1 MKEEKLVRGLGRWDL
16 TAVAVNTIIGTGI
29 FILPA
34 GVFGLIGSYSLMAFV
49 ACAVIV
55 GLIVLCFS
63 EVSSRFETTG
73 GMYLYA
79 RKAFGPEI
87 GFEVGWLYWVVRVA
101 TFAANCNALLL
112 YVGFFVDGADTGL
125 PRIAI
130 ISVVVL
136 GITIVNL
143 IGVRESAIMINI
155 FTVGKIVPLLLF
167 AGVGLFFIEPANF
180 DFSAPPQY
188 ANFPVAVLLLIYAYV
203 GFEAAVIPA
212 GEIKDPQKN
221 VPFALLT
228 ALGFCAILF
237 FIVQLVAIGTLP
249 ALAQSKTPLSDAAG
263 LFVGKFGAG
272 FIAIGALISVL
283 GNLNGGFLASS
294 RIPFAMAEQNEVPKV
309 FGRTHEKYK
318 TPYVAIILT
327 AAVIFALTIFT
338 SFLTAVTI
346 ATTTRLL
353 VYTTTCLAL
362 PVFRQR
368 SDIPAARFKAPFGI
382 LTAVLSLGLI
392 MWLLTNVD
400 FAKEGLAIIIAISV
414 GILIFAGYKRLKTS
428 ESWPESDQLDPDS
441 SLA

>member
-16 TAVAVNTIIGTGI
+16 TAVAINTIIGTGI

-34 GVFGLIGSYSLMAFV
+34 GVFRLIGSYSLLAFV

-63 EVSSRFETTG
+63 EVSSRFTSTG

-87 GFEVGWLYWVVRVA
+87 GFEVGWLYWIVRVA

-112 YVGFFVDGADTGL
+112 YLGFFVSGL
-125 PRIAI
+125 DSGFPRLVI

-143 IGVRESAIMINI
+143 LGVRESAIMINI

-167 AGVGLFFIEPANF
+167 AGVGLFYIEPANF
-180 DFSAPPQY
+180 DFSAPPEF

-212 GEIKDPQKN
+212 GESKDPQKN
-221 VPFALLT
+221 IPFALLT
-228 ALGFCAILF
+228 ALGFCAVLF
-237 FIVQLVAIGTLP
+237 LIIQTVTIGTLP
-249 ALAQSKTPLSDAAG
+249 GLADSKTPLSDAAG
-263 LFVGKFGAG
+263 NFIGTFGAG
-272 FIAIGALISVL
+272 FIAIGALVSVL

-294 RIPFAMAEQNEVPKV
+294 RIPFAMAEQNEIPEV
-309 FGRTHEKYK
+309 FGRTHKKYK
-318 TPYVAIILT
+318 TPFIAIIVT
-327 AAVIFALTIFT
+327 AAVIYLLTIFT
-338 SFLTAVTI
+338 TFLTAVTI

-353 VYTTTCLAL
+353 VYTTTCIAL

-368 SDIPAARFKAPFGI
+368 TDIPKAQFKTPLGI
-382 LTAVLSLGLI
+382 LAAVLSLGLI

-400 FAKEGLAIIIAISV
+400 FAKEGLAIIIAAAV
-414 GILIFAGYKRLKTS
+414 GLAIFSGYRLFGTRRDV
-428 ESWPESDQLDPDS
+428 ENTDIAAE
-441 SLA
+441 